1 MHVTNKLAFVVTP
14 STEHMSFS
22 ERRAGISQ
30 MLNDLA
36 KLATDDGCIAAA
48 WALEV
53 IETVVSDELE
63 EAALR
68 RSPERPIPISQMEIN
83 DRKQTEDEATKA
95 SPIVEQMLADA
106 NTMFRASIVNRDRV
120 DEMWK
125 AFTKFLGIA
134 PTLQAEIINASCD
147 FYGLVEAVKAIAKE
161 VEIDDE
167 TMDYRVAQVKHQHR
181 TKLTATIERILDDI
195 HRS

>member
-14 STEHMSFS
+14 STEGMSFN

-30 MLNDLA
+30 MLDDLA

-68 RSPERPIPISQMEIN
+68 RSPERKIPLSQMEIH
-83 DRKQTEDEATKA
+83 DMQFTELEIERQRHANEVHDLNRVNEELLQQ
-95 SPIVEQMLADA
+95 VEFFEIKLRDQFAMAAMGLLDADLIDAKGLAEVSYRIADA
-106 NTMFRASIVNRDRV
+106 M
-120 DEMWK
+120 
-125 AFTKFLGIA
+125 IA
-134 PTLQAEIINASCD
+134 EREK
-147 FYGLVEAVKAIAKE
+147 GLSAKP
-161 VEIDDE
+161 
-167 TMDYRVAQVKHQHR
+167 
-181 TKLTATIERILDDI
+181 
-195 HRS
+195 S